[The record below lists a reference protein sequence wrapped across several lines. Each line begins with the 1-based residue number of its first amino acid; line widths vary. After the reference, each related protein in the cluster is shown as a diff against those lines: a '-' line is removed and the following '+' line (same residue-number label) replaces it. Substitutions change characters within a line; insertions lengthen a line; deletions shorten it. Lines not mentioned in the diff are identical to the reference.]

1 MEKIEFRIREHKFS
15 NGSILWFIPERSIER
30 KPFPEGG
37 YDWVNIGGGGN
48 AFNCITYEYAVS
60 KIKEFIIEKNNSYE
74 INIIHNLPELTMT
87 IH

>member
-15 NGSILWFIPERSIER
+15 NDSMLWFIPERSIER
-30 KPFPEGG
+30 KPPEEGH
-37 YDWVNIGGGGN
+37 DWVNIGGEGN
-48 AFNCITYEYAVS
+48 AFKCITYEYAVS

-74 INIIHNLPELTMT
+74 IDIIHNLPELTMT